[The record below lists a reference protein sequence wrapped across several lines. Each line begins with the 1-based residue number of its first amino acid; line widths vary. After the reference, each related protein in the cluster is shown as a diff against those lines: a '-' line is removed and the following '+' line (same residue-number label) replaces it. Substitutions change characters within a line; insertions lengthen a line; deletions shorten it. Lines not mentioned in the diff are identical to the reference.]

1 MLDTQSWA
9 KQLAS
14 SLSLQFHFLRE
25 QHILLR
31 FKGTPSLHPEV
42 AWCFLSGDRGTC
54 RFPNQEHS
62 EAMAPKARWA
72 LQRPGEP
79 QLFELDLFLPAD
91 EATRRGLSCQS
102 AFNWKKCHLGW
113 ICCGRGGSRLRGGW
127 EAWRR
132 LEEPSAETP
141 RSHAGECWGWYVC
154 VGDS

>member
-42 AWCFLSGDRGTC
+42 AWCFLSGDRGTW

-62 EAMAPKARWA
+62 EAMAPKAR
-72 LQRPGEP
+72 
-79 QLFELDLFLPAD
+79 
-91 EATRRGLSCQS
+91 
-102 AFNWKKCHLGW
+102 
-113 ICCGRGGSRLRGGW
+113 
-127 EAWRR
+127 
-132 LEEPSAETP
+132 
-141 RSHAGECWGWYVC
+141 
-154 VGDS
+154 